1 MEDKQIALNGVV
13 ASLGTSKFEAP
24 EVSIADIK
32 ANPEKYV
39 LLDVRSEE
47 ERAVST
53 IPGSIHKAQFE
64 EDTAKYADKEV
75 VCFCTVGYI
84 SAGATCEFSAHV
96 ILRNLRSALTD
107 PPPFLPLF
115 PRRRVPPQGPDE
127 CEEHG

>member
-53 IPGSIHKAQFE
+53 IPGSINKAQFE

-84 SAGATCEFSAHV
+84 SAGATCKFSATSS
-96 ILRNLRSALTD
+96 SATSAT
-107 PPPFLPLF
+107 
-115 PRRRVPPQGPDE
+115 
-127 CEEHG
+127 